1 MIETIR
7 NNGVY
12 KNLSNK
18 CFFIAI
24 NDALNMLNISF
35 DIDYWIKKSGFDN
48 NKMFDNFA
56 VRSGFID
63 EICKYYAIRILI
75 YTSNAAIYAAYGK
88 VGNATI
94 RLLYSHS
101 HFEAITSI
109 NDDHHSQESNNF
121 NTQNIPVNHHG
132 KSIFTHHDSTS
143 HDSRSKFV
151 HNSSNNHNYESSRL
165 DFVIHK
171 PNHDSRSK
179 IVHNSSHNHYEFS
192 RSKSSHHNSPI
203 HDSRPKI
210 VHNSSHNHY
219 DESSRSNNHHNSP
232 SHVNN
237 SKLFRSGSH
246 SHHYPNVPNLDSRL
260 DLIIPQHIPTSHHNR
275 SNFVHNNYP
284 NVPHNY
290 YPPIEFRTDDT
301 YYPVITTILN
311 NNYVNKNYH

>member
-63 EICKYYAIRILI
+63 EICDNYAIRILI
-75 YTSNAAIYAAYGK
+75 YTSDAAIYAAYGK

-94 RLLYSHS
+94 RLLYNHS

-109 NDDHHSQESNNF
+109 KDDSHSQESNNF
-121 NTQNIPVNHHG
+121 ITQNIPVNHHG
-132 KSIFTHHDSTS
+132 KSNFTHHNSQS
-143 HDSRSKFV
+143 HNSRSKIVHISSNNHKIV
-151 HNSSNNHNYESSRL
+151 HNSSHSHYND
-165 DFVIHK
+165 DFG
-171 PNHDSRSK
+171 RSK
-179 IVHNSSHNHYEFS
+179 SSHHNSPSHNSRYKNVHNSSHNHYES
-192 RSKSSHHNSPI
+192 
-203 HDSRPKI
+203 SRP
-210 VHNSSHNHY
+210 
-219 DESSRSNNHHNSP
+219 ES
-232 SHVNN
+232 
-237 SKLFRSGSH
+237 

-284 NVPHNY
+284 NVTHNN

-301 YYPVITTILN
+301 YYPVITTIIN
-311 NNYVNKNYH
+311 NIYVNKNYH